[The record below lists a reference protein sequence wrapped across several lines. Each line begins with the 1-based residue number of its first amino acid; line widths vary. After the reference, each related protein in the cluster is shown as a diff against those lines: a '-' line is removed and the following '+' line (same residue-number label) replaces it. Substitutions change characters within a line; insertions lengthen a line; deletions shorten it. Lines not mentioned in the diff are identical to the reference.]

1 MKHPTTRPQIRIRP
15 RPRPE
20 PKPDAGSYVN
30 SDAVP
35 PVQADAGDENTRAC
49 RVLRTLREQRK
60 FTVRD
65 LARRASTTPAQIQK
79 LEGGSQRITLDWL
92 TRLSAALECL
102 PSEFLPEPHA
112 SNDNRMPVY
121 RVYDPLSGGHRKE
134 KLDGEFVTRPPALTH
149 SSTAYAVFMPNGAME
164 PRFRAGEL
172 LYVNPSLPVT
182 AGCSAILEVES
193 GTASVVEIIRVGSTI
208 LLFRELNPATEFE
221 CDLDQIKSL
230 DRIVGTSELI
240 V

>member
-1 MKHPTTRPQIRIRP
+1 MKHPTPTRPQIRI

-30 SDAVP
+30 LGAEPPVKADAVDT
-35 PVQADAGDENTRAC
+35 DARSAAI
-49 RVLRTLREQRK
+49 LRTLREKRK
-60 FTVRD
+60 LTVRD
-65 LARRASTTPAQIQK
+65 LARRASTTAIQIQK
-79 LEGGSQRITLDWL
+79 LESGSQRMTLDWIA
-92 TRLSAALECL
+92 RLSAALECQ
-102 PSEFLPEPHA
+102 PSEFLPGPDA
-112 SNDNRMPVY
+112 SHDNRMPVY

-134 KLDGEFVTRPPALTH
+134 KLEGEFVARPPALKL
-149 SSTAYAVFMPNGAME
+149 SASAYAVYMPNGAME

-193 GTASVVEIIRVGSTI
+193 GTASIVEIIRVGSTI